1 MNDGT
6 STFSSARAIGCARPS
21 RVTAEAP
28 ASSARCRSQTDEVE
42 SQSAGAD
49 PEKRVAVLSF
59 SPPAPALVCSS
70 GCSAHRHGKGETD
83 WRGAE
88 STRSDPDQP
97 PADRDS
103 LEDGAADPRPGGRRR
118 PFEAGLRQLRRAA
131 RRRGASPRTSSPRRI
146 CCRRRSFRHGPPR
159 VPWRWRGPDRCRP
172 PPGRRRRRTGR
183 TG

>member
-1 MNDGT
+1 MTGRRP
-6 STFSSARAIGCARPS
+6 SPRRGPSAARGPAELPRRRQPQARDVGARP
-21 RVTAEAP
+21 T
-28 ASSARCRSQTDEVE
+28 RSNRKEPGRTLRRE
-42 SQSAGAD
+42 SQFFLSLPPPRLSYA
-49 PEKRVAVLSF
+49 RHAVR
-59 SPPAPALVCSS
+59 P
-70 GCSAHRHGKGETD
+70 HRHGKGETE

-118 PFEAGLRQLRRAA
+118 PIEAGLRQLRRAA

-146 CCRRRSFRHGPPR
+146 CSRRRSFRHGPPR
-159 VPWRWRGPDRCRP
+159 APLRWRGRGRCRP
-172 PPGRRRRRTGR
+172 PPGPRRRRTGR